1 MACAA
6 SPIKYQKNPIHTLDT
21 CFLGTKNLLELAKE
35 KKSIFFHA
43 STSEVYGDPLV
54 HPQKESYFGNVNTM
68 GPRSCYDEGKRIAE
82 TLCYE
87 YGKFSINKIKLAR
100 IFNTYGPYMS
110 KDDGRVVS
118 NLINQALENKDLT
131 INGDGKQT
139 RSFCYIDD
147 LVKGIISLANY
158 KENLVTPINLGNPFE
173 FTILELANNYKKN

>member
-1 MACAA
+1 
-6 SPIKYQKNPIHTLDT
+6 
-21 CFLGTKNLLELAKE
+21 
-35 KKSIFFHA
+35 
-43 STSEVYGDPLV
+43 
-54 HPQKESYFGNVNTM
+54 M

-173 FTILELANNYKKN
+173 FTILELAEIITKKINNQLKIVFNKMPENDPIMRKPDITKSFELLNWKPVIQLSEGINKTIEYFKFKKHL